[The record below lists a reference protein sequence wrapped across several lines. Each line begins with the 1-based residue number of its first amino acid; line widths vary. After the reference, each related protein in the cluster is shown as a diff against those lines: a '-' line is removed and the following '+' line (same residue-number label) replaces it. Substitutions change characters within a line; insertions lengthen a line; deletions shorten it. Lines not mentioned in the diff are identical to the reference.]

1 MIEEINRYENE
12 TDFEYGLRLLTEK
25 VEGKLNKDTD
35 WQDIVDELGLN
46 VHRDTLR
53 KSFNK
58 TDYCQEYGY
67 SGYDILQYFKDK
79 QIASD
84 STIRYKDNIS
94 LSSDGIQ
101 VSDKLIRLSEEEL
114 KDVNFILKSHGY
126 DSKEW
131 ELINAKNS
139 MWNVSNKQEGLKTL
153 YSSKISVKPRVDT
166 ISLEEIQEHFE
177 NFTNN
182 YKPRKV
188 ENSIINTT
196 SGKMLEIPIM
206 DLHLGKLSWNV
217 ETGENYDYK
226 IAEERFFHAID
237 DIIQKTKC
245 YKFEKI
251 IFPIGND
258 FVNFDNIEGNTTGG
272 TRQDND
278 LRWQKVYLK
287 AMEILVK
294 AIDMLKEIAP
304 VEVFYVAGNHD
315 KTTSFYLTCYL
326 NGFFRN
332 NDKVDISLSPNVR
345 KYIEFGK
352 VLIGYTHGNL
362 EKKRINGLMQIEARE
377 AWGRTRFHEFH
388 LGHLHSEQ
396 TKEENGI
403 IIRNISSITSGDA
416 WHHESGYV
424 GAIRKAQ
431 AFIWD
436 KEYGLE
442 SIINSVIV

>member
-1 MIEEINRYENE
+1 MIEDIKRKESEA
-12 TDFEYGLRLLTEK
+12 DFEYGLRLLTGK
-25 VEGKLNKDTD
+25 VEGLYDID

-53 KSFNK
+53 KNFNK

-67 SGYDILQYFKDK
+67 SGYDVLQYCKDK
-79 QIASD
+79 QKEED
-84 STIRYKDNIS
+84 KNVRYRENIS
-94 LSSDGIQ
+94 LNSDGTQ
-101 VSDKLIRLSEEEL
+101 VSDKLIRMSEEEC
-114 KDVNFILKSHGY
+114 KDVNFVLKAHGY
-126 DSKEW
+126 DVKEW
-131 ELINAKNS
+131 ELLNAKNNI
-139 MWNVSNKQEGLKTL
+139 WNVYSKQDGVSTL
-153 YSSKISVKPRVDT
+153 YSSKITVKPRFDN
-166 ISLEEIQEHFE
+166 ISLEEIKEHFE
-177 NFTNN
+177 TFTNN
-182 YKPRKV
+182 YKPREV
-188 ENSIINTT
+188 ENLTINN

-206 DLHLGKLSWNV
+206 DLHLGKLSWNL

-226 IAEERFFHAID
+226 IAEQRFFHAID
-237 DIIQKTKC
+237 DIIQKTKG
-245 YKFEKI
+245 YQFEKI
-251 IFPIGND
+251 LFPIGND
-258 FVNFDNIEGNTTGG
+258 FVNFDNIDGNTTGG
-272 TRQDND
+272 TKQDND

-294 AIDMLKEIAP
+294 AIETLSTIAP
-304 VEVFYVAGNHD
+304 VEVFYIGGNHD

-326 NGFFRN
+326 SGFFHK
-332 NDKVDISLSPNVR
+332 NDKVTVDLSPNIR

-362 EKKRINGLMQIEARE
+362 EKKRIGGIMQVEARE
-377 AWGRTRFHEFH
+377 AWGRTVFHEFH

-442 SIINSVIV
+442 GIINSVIV

>member
-1 MIEEINRYENE
+1 MIEEDIKRNENE
-12 TDFEYGLRLLTEK
+12 ADFEYGLRLLTEK
-25 VEGKLNKDTD
+25 VEGQHKDLD

-53 KSFNK
+53 KNFNK

-67 SGYDILQYFKDK
+67 SGYDIMQYFKDK
-79 QIASD
+79 QKSED
-84 STIRYKDNIS
+84 DLVRYKENIS
-94 LSSDGIQ
+94 LSSDGMQI
-101 VSDKLIRLSEEEL
+101 SDKLIRMSKEDC
-114 KDVNFILKSHGY
+114 KDVNYILKAHGY
-126 DSKEW
+126 DVKEW
-131 ELINAKNS
+131 ELLNAKNS
-139 MWNVSNKQEGLKTL
+139 IWNVSNKQEGIKTL
-153 YSSKISVKPRVDT
+153 YSSKITVKPRFDS

-177 NFTNN
+177 TFTNN
-182 YKPRKV
+182 YTPRKV
-188 ENSIINTT
+188 ENVVLNT

-206 DLHLGKLSWNV
+206 DLHLGKLSWNL

-226 IAEERFFHAID
+226 IAEERFFHVID
-237 DIIQKTKC
+237 DLIQKTKG
-245 YKFEKI
+245 YQFEKI
-251 IFPIGND
+251 LFPIGND
-258 FVNFDNIEGNTTGG
+258 FVNFDNIEGTTTGG

-287 AMEILVK
+287 AIEILVK
-294 AIDMLKEIAP
+294 AIDMLKDIAP

-326 NGFFRN
+326 NGFFHN
-332 NDKVDISLSPNVR
+332 NDKVNVSLSPNVR
-345 KYIEFGK
+345 KYIEFGQ
-352 VLIGYTHGNL
+352 VLIGYSHGNL
-362 EKKRINGLMQIEARE
+362 EKKRISGTMQVEARE
-377 AWGRTRFHEFH
+377 AWGRTVFHEFH

-442 SIINSVIV
+442 GIINSVIV

>member
-53 KSFNK
+53 KNFNK

-67 SGYDILQYFKDK
+67 SGYDILQYYKVK
-79 QIASD
+79 QMAND

-94 LSSDGIQ
+94 LSSDGTQ

>member
-1 MIEEINRYENE
+1 MIEEIKRLEGE
-12 TDFEYGLRLLTEK
+12 ADFEYGLRLLTHK

-53 KSFNK
+53 KNFNK

-79 QIASD
+79 QIAND
-84 STIRYKDNIS
+84 SNIRYKDNIS
-94 LSSDGIQ
+94 LSSDGTQ
-101 VSDKLIRLSEEEL
+101 TSDKLIRLSEEET
-114 KDVNFILKSHGY
+114 KDVSFILKCHGY
-126 DSKEW
+126 DPKEW

-139 MWNVSNKQEGLKTL
+139 MWNVSKQEGLKTL
-153 YSSKISVKPRVDT
+153 YSSKISVKPRIDT

-177 NFTNN
+177 TFTNN
-182 YKPRKV
+182 YTPRKV
-188 ENSIINTT
+188 ENLIVNTS

-206 DLHLGKLSWNV
+206 DLHLGKLSWNL

-226 IAEERFFHAID
+226 IAEKRFFHIID
-237 DIIQKTKC
+237 DFIQKTKG
-245 YKFEKI
+245 YQFEKI
-251 IFPIGND
+251 LFPIGND
-258 FVNFDNIEGNTTGG
+258 FVNFDNIAGTTTGG
-272 TRQDND
+272 TSQDND

-287 AMEILVK
+287 AIEILVK

-315 KTTSFYLTCYL
+315 KVTSFHLTCYL
-326 NGFFRN
+326 NGFFHKD
-332 NDKVDISLSPNVR
+332 DKVDVSLSPNVR
-345 KYIEFGK
+345 KYKEFGK

-362 EKKRINGLMQIEARE
+362 EKKRIGGIMQVEARE
-377 AWGRTRFHEFH
+377 AWGRTIFHEFH

-442 SIINSVIV
+442 GIINSVIV